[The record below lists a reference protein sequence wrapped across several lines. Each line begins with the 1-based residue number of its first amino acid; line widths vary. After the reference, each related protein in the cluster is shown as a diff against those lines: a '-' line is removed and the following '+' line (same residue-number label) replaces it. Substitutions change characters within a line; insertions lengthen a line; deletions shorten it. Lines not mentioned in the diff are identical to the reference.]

1 MQTLLKILGFVTIF
15 IGIIAGIYV
24 ISDALS
30 LYASLKG
37 TPNPYMEQ
45 VYLIKIVAGGAIIL
59 SSIVSGMLYLSFGI
73 VIELLD
79 SLNHRIIQFL
89 DALEKAKNPK
99 KDDEFSY

>member
-37 TPNPYMEQ
+37 VPDPYMEQ
-45 VYLIKIVAGGAIIL
+45 IYMIKIVAGGAIIL
-59 SSIVSGMLYLSFGI
+59 TSIVSGMLYLSFGI
-73 VIELLD
+73 VIEILD
-79 SLNHRIIQFL
+79 SMNHRIIQFL
-89 DALEKAKNPK
+89 DAVEKSKNPQ

>member
-37 TPNPYMEQ
+37 APNPYMEQ

-79 SLNHRIIQFL
+79 SLNHRIIMFL

-99 KDDEFSY
+99 QDDEFSY

>member
-1 MQTLLKILGFVTIF
+1 MQTFLKILGFITIF
-15 IGIIAGIYV
+15 IGMLAGIYV
-24 ISDALS
+24 IADALS
-30 LYASLKG
+30 VYASLKG
-37 TPNPYMEQ
+37 TSNPYMEQ
-45 VYLIKIVAGGAIIL
+45 VYLIKLVAGGAIIL